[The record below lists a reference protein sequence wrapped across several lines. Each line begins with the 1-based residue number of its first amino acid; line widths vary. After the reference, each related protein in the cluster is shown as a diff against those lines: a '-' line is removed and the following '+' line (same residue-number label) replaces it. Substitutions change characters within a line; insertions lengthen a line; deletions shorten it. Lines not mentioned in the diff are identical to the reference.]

1 MYVHTQHGIQK
12 LIRSR
17 CFSFSKSYF
26 QVPREFSGVYVVMW
40 AYCTTSLFHEP
51 ELEDF
56 RGIPQVDSAD
66 SRESSRATVRSRPT
80 HKIYAS

>member
-1 MYVHTQHGIQK
+1 MV
-12 LIRSR
+12 L
-17 CFSFSKSYF
+17 SFSKSYF

-56 RGIPQVDSAD
+56 RGIPPGRFRRFPGIQ
-66 SRESSRATVRSRPT
+66 
-80 HKIYAS
+80 